1 MFSSEGGYSLADIA
15 AATNRNNNDG
25 FGGGA
30 WWIIILFLFVFMGG
44 GWDGNGFGGGN
55 AAATAAASGAL
66 TRADLCQDMNFQ
78 GVENGVRGIQQGL
91 CDGFYAM
98 NTNILNGFNGVDNA
112 VCSLGYQTQ
121 QGFNDLAMNNTQNTN
136 AITSQLTNLGYQNQQ
151 NAFEIQKG
159 IEQGFC
165 NTNYNMAS
173 QFCETRQAIC
183 DSTRSILDF
192 LTQDKIAT
200 LTTENAS
207 LKAAASNAAQTTEII
222 NQLKPCPSPAYIV
235 SNPYCSC
242 AM

>member
-1 MFSSEGGYSLADIA
+1 
-15 AATNRNNNDG
+15 
-25 FGGGA
+25 
-30 WWIIILFLFVFMGG
+30 MGG

-55 AAATAAASGAL
+55 AAATVAANGAL
-66 TRADLCQDMNFQ
+66 TRSDLSQEMNFQ
-78 GVENGVRGIQQGL
+78 GVVDGVRGVQQGL

-98 NTNILNGFNGVDNA
+98 NTGILNGFNGVDNA
-112 VCSLGYQTQ
+112 ICSLGYQTQ
-121 QGFNDLAMNNTQNTN
+121 QGFSNLAMGNMQNTN
-136 AITSQLTNLGYQNQQ
+136 ALSSQINDLSYQNQQ
-151 NAFEIQKG
+151 ATFETQKA

-207 LKAAASNAAQTTEII
+207 LKAAASNAAQTNEIVS
-222 NQLKPCPSPAYIV
+222 QLKPVPSPAYIV
-235 SNPYCSC
+235 ANPYCNCGNYYSNGC
-242 AM
+242 GGC